1 MEALPTGPMLYVQN
15 NDVPGVIGML
25 GVTLGENGVNI
36 SRMTVGEE
44 QEQGRN
50 VNIILLN
57 TDTLISK
64 ELLEKIQKLKN
75 IHQAMVLELPVI
87 H

>member
-1 MEALPTGPMLYVQN
+1 
-15 NDVPGVIGML
+15 ML